1 MLETEKLDE
10 LFRLLEEMTRSTIG
24 DPKQAPR
31 LLIVLW
37 SLKWCCGIGIPL
49 TWLVLFWLNYGTPPA
64 ELYSAKF
71 YFVGIFLVLFF
82 IFFPITGIATILCN
96 KWPPKQF
103 VPYMKLSREDA
114 QRRDAV
120 LITRLLEF
128 DKATLA
134 FGLLQYRHHG
144 RP

>member
-24 DPKQAPR
+24 SPKQAPR
-31 LLIVLW
+31 LLIILW
-37 SLKWCCGIGIPL
+37 ILKWCCWIGIPL
-49 TWLVLFWLNYGTPPA
+49 TYLVLFWLRYGTPPPELYDA
-64 ELYSAKF
+64 ELY
-71 YFVGIFLVLFF
+71 FVVIFLVLFF
-82 IFFPITGIATILCN
+82 IFLPITAIATLFCD

-120 LITRLLEF
+120 LVKRLLEF

-134 FGLLQYRHHG
+134 FGLLQ
-144 RP
+144 